1 MNTYKQPLTRTWP
14 AGATPHKQQQEQR
27 RWWPAGARPPTHKHT
42 NKQEGN
48 VRVDPI
54 YLQGMGKPKQDP
66 TDNSTSNTD
75 NNNMHNKYD
84 NNDNRDNNNQ
94 DYKKEANELR
104 LMVMRLKKWMGLMVK
119 KCWVDQPKEPE
130 CAEDLEDLP
139 EEEKEE
145 EEHSLYLQGTSE
157 KHEVNQDSTQ
167 QPTKEDEEQLKR
179 KETRRRKRTRKA
191 AANKKEQ
198 DELGRMVLRLKNWEM
213 NWRSTRRSKCSR
225 QKREMEVMPTIPEKE
240 EDKLEE
246 FCFPKNSS
254 RKAQEEEEEVGDG
267 IVLDDVFIMANELG
281 ASRGWVRIDDLILY
295 NSSNSCSSCSDTN
308 NQGWSQP
315 HTNEAF
321 EIWCDLGIFTKI
333 CNWFTFTPQARKRLH
348 DEGEEAYNTICKS
361 MALNARVLAAS

>member
-1 MNTYKQPLTRTWP
+1 M
-14 AGATPHKQQQEQR
+14 PHKQQQEQH

-48 VRVDPI
+48 VRVDPF
-54 YLQGMGKPKQDP
+54 YLQGMGGKPKQDP

-75 NNNMHNKYD
+75 NNNMHNKHD

-94 DYKKEANELR
+94 DYKQEADELR
-104 LMVMRLKKWMGLMVK
+104 LMVLRLKRRMGLMVK
-119 KCWVDQPKEPE
+119 TCWVDQPKEPE

-198 DELGRMVLRLKNWEM
+198 DELGRMVLRLKNWELD
-213 NWRSTRRSKCSR
+213 WRSTRRSKRSR

-254 RKAQEEEEEVGDG
+254 RKAQEEEE
-267 IVLDDVFIMANELG
+267 
-281 ASRGWVRIDDLILY
+281 
-295 NSSNSCSSCSDTN
+295 
-308 NQGWSQP
+308 
-315 HTNEAF
+315 
-321 EIWCDLGIFTKI
+321 K
-333 CNWFTFTPQARKRLH
+333 
-348 DEGEEAYNTICKS
+348 
-361 MALNARVLAAS
+361 